1 MAKKNLPIKLFQKR
15 QKIDDRRVEG
25 MSSNIPPKWQLGGE
39 ELLARANS
47 LLEPL
52 NELDTFFD
60 TRDKARSFI
69 PATLRVD
76 IDDNA
81 IAKSHRT
88 DIQKLFNGQFSKNN
102 IIGFIDSNSAIV
114 KVDSIEDSK
123 VIRRNI
129 KNYNQ
134 NPKAISAVEA
144 VKVFEPFIADIEK
157 NETVK
162 ISLIDFLNYEINNAV
177 KVSFEKYC
185 KQKNVDIIETN
196 YSSGLIIFKIK
207 NVTKAQLD
215 SISDFEALESITFM
229 PKYSVGMDLLGTTEA
244 LEVKDPIEGEEYPI
258 IGVLDSG
265 IAKNKYLQP
274 WLLDRN
280 YSSYPED
287 LIDPTHGSCVSSI
300 IIYGDELEGQNW
312 TGNSGCKLFDATVFP
327 DEKKESIDEDELVIN
342 IRTAIKNNSDIKIWN
357 LSLGTGSESDLND
370 FSDFGKALD
379 DIQISNDV
387 IICKSTGNCRNFER
401 GFPKG
406 RVARSGDSMRSLVV
420 GSITHSKNG
429 SDIAEV
435 NHPSPFTRIG
445 PGPAN
450 SIKPD
455 LVSYGGN
462 AGMKGGRRVENG
474 VKAIAPDGSS
484 VKIIGTS
491 FSTPRVTSL
500 LSELNFKV
508 KENFNPTLLK
518 ALAIHSAKYPIGVDF
533 SISEKVNQMG
543 FGVASSADDIIYND
557 PHEITLILQE
567 NINKGEF
574 IEILDFPFPESLI
587 DENGFFYGE
596 VKITL
601 VAQPVLR
608 EKQGAEYCQSNLK
621 LQFGTYDDIKNRDT
635 TKSNI
640 LNPIGPEDPKN
651 VILDSNYG
659 SYYKKD
665 TTSDYAR
672 ERMLLNYGKKYQPVK
687 KYSINLD
694 EMTDAR
700 QRDSLANGRKW
711 YVKIKGEYREFAET
725 RSKEDG
731 EVLNQDFTLI
741 VTIRDTKGQQQVYN
755 EVSRLLADRNFLH
768 SNIKIREEVRI
779 EVDASIGTKTVN
791 DELQLWEIEAI
802 KRAELLMNRAQLDL
816 EDNLLIFEYDFE
828 NNIEGFTANNLDT
841 LTTYLEGQ
849 VEKEA
854 INSMPLDEEI
864 RKMEINKLDSNKLI
878 QSGIN
883 GNIDKLLA
891 LGWVR

>member
-1 MAKKNLPIKLFQKR
+1 MAKKNLPVKLFQKR

-25 MSSNIPPKWQLGGE
+25 GGSKTIPKWQLEGE
-39 ELLARANS
+39 ELLERANS

-52 NELDTFFD
+52 TELDTFFEN
-60 TRDKARSFI
+60 RDNTRSFI

-81 IAKSHRT
+81 IAKSHRQ

-114 KVDSIEDSK
+114 KVDNIEDSK
-123 VIRRNI
+123 AIKRNI
-129 KNYNQ
+129 NNYHR
-134 NPKAISAVEA
+134 NPKAVSAVETIEI
-144 VKVFEPFIADIEK
+144 FEPYIADIEENK
-157 NETVK
+157 ENETVK

-185 KQKNVDIIETN
+185 KQKSVDVVESN
-196 YSSGLIIFKIK
+196 YSSGLIIYKIK
-207 NVTKAQLD
+207 NATKAQLD

-229 PKYSVGMDLLGTTEA
+229 PKYSVSMDLLNSGQDI
-244 LEVKDPIEGEEYPI
+244 EVKEPVKDEEYPI

-265 IAKNKYLQP
+265 IAKNQYLSP
-274 WLLDRN
+274 WLIDRN
-280 YSSYPED
+280 FSSYPED
-287 LIDPTHGSCVSSI
+287 LVNPTHGSCVSSI
-300 IIYGDELEGQNW
+300 IIYGDDLEGENW

-327 DEKKESIDEDELVIN
+327 DETKESIDEDELIAN
-342 IRTAIKNNSDIKIWN
+342 IREAIKKNSDIKIWN
-357 LSLGTGSESDLND
+357 LSLGTKSEADLND

-379 DIQISNDV
+379 EIQISNEV

-401 GFPKG
+401 GFPKS
-406 RVARSGDSMRSLVV
+406 RIARSGDSIRSLVV
-420 GSITHSKNG
+420 GSIAHSKNG
-429 SDIAEV
+429 NDIADV

-462 AGMKGGRRVENG
+462 AGMNGGRRVENG
-474 VKAIAPDGSS
+474 VKAIAPDGAS

-508 KENFNPTLLK
+508 REKFNPTLLK
-518 ALAIHSAKYPIGVDF
+518 ALAIHSAKYPLGVNF
-533 SISEKVNQMG
+533 PINEKVNQMG
-543 FGVASSADDIIYND
+543 FGIASSADEIIYND

-587 DENGFFYGE
+587 DDDGYFYGE

-608 EKQGAEYCQSNLK
+608 EKQGAEYCQSNLD
-621 LQFGTYDDIKNRDT
+621 LMFGTYENIKDRDT

-640 LNPIGPEDPKN
+640 LNPFGPDDTQN
-651 VILDSNYG
+651 ILLDSNYK
-659 SYYKKD
+659 SAYIKD
-665 TTSDYAR
+665 TESDYAR
-672 ERMLLNYGKKYQPVK
+672 ERVLLNYGKKYQPVK
-687 KYSINLD
+687 KYSVNLS
-694 EMTDAR
+694 EMKDAR
-700 QRDSLANGRKW
+700 QRDSLASNRKW
-711 YVKIKGEYREFAET
+711 YAKIKGTYRDFAET

-731 EVLNQDFTLI
+731 EVLNQDFTLV
-741 VTIRDTKGQQQVYN
+741 VTIRDTKGQHQVYN

-768 SNIKIREEVRI
+768 SNIKLR
-779 EVDASIGTKTVN
+779 
-791 DELQLWEIEAI
+791 
-802 KRAELLMNRAQLDL
+802 
-816 EDNLLIFEYDFE
+816 
-828 NNIEGFTANNLDT
+828 
-841 LTTYLEGQ
+841 
-849 VEKEA
+849 
-854 INSMPLDEEI
+854 EEI
-864 RKMEINKLDSNKLI
+864 R
-878 QSGIN
+878 
-883 GNIDKLLA
+883 IDVK
-891 LGWVR
+891 GKNN

>member
-25 MSSNIPPKWQLGGE
+25 MNSDIPPKWQLGGE

-52 NELDTFFD
+52 NELDTFFN
-60 TRDKARSFI
+60 TRDNTRSFI

-81 IAKSHRT
+81 IAKSHRK
-88 DIQKLFNGQFSKNN
+88 DIQKLFNGQFTKNN
-102 IIGFIDSNSAIV
+102 IIGFTNSNSAIV
-114 KVDSIEDSK
+114 KVDSIEDNNA
-123 VIRRNI
+123 IRRNI

-144 VKVFEPFIADIEK
+144 VKIFEPFIADIEE

-185 KQKNVDIIETN
+185 NQKNVDVIETN
-196 YSSGLIIFKIK
+196 YSSGLIIFKLK
-207 NVTKAQLD
+207 NATKAQLD

-229 PKYSVGMDLLGTTEA
+229 PKYSVGMDLLGTTEVI
-244 LEVKDPIEGEEYPI
+244 EVKEPIEDEEYPI

-265 IAKNKYLQP
+265 IAKNKYLKP

-287 LIDPTHGSCVSSI
+287 LINPTHGSCVSSI

-327 DEKKESIDEDELVIN
+327 DDKKESIDEDELILN
-342 IRTAIKNNSDIKIWN
+342 IRTAIRNNSDIKIWN
-357 LSLGTGSESDLND
+357 LSLGTGSESDLSD

-379 DIQISNDV
+379 DIQLSYDV

-401 GFPKG
+401 GFPKS
-406 RVARSGDSMRSLVV
+406 RIARSGDSIRSIVV
-420 GSITHSKNG
+420 GSIAHSKNG
-429 SDIAEV
+429 HDMAEV

-462 AGMKGGRRVENG
+462 AGVNGGRRVENG

-491 FSTPRVTSL
+491 FSTPRITSL

-508 KENFNPTLLK
+508 RESFNPTLLK
-518 ALAIHSAKYPIGVDF
+518 ALAIHSAKYPLGVDF
-533 SISEKVNQMG
+533 PINEKVKQMG
-543 FGVASSADDIIYND
+543 FGVASSADEIIYND

-587 DENGFFYGE
+587 DKDGYFYGE
-596 VKITL
+596 IKVTL
-601 VAQPVLR
+601 VGQPVLR
-608 EKQGAEYCQSNLK
+608 EKQGAEYCQSNLDIK
-621 LQFGTYDDIKNRDT
+621 FGTYEKVKNRDT

-640 LNPIGPEDPKN
+640 LNPIGRDDAQN
-651 VILDSNYG
+651 VLLDSNYK
-659 SYYKKD
+659 SAYIKD
-665 TTSDYAR
+665 TESEYAR
-672 ERMLLNYGKKYQPVK
+672 ERVLLNYGNKYQPVK
-687 KYSINLD
+687 KYSVNLN
-694 EMTDAR
+694 EMKAAR
-700 QRDSLANGRKW
+700 QRDGLEGNRKW
-711 YVKIKGEYREFAET
+711 YVEIRGTYRDFAET
-725 RSKEDG
+725 RAIEDG
-731 EVLNQDFTLI
+731 EVLNQDFTMI
-741 VTIRDTKGQQQVYN
+741 VTIRDTKGQEQVYN

-779 EVDASIGTKTVN
+779 KVDSSIDAKTVE
-791 DELQLWEIEAI
+791 DELQSWEMEAI
-802 KRAELLMNRAQLDL
+802 KRAERLMENAKPDL
-816 EDNLLIFEYDFE
+816 ENNTLVFEYDMD
-828 NNIEGFTANNLDT
+828 NRIDGYTANDLNT
-841 LTTYLEGQ
+841 LFAYLEEQ

-854 INSMPLDEEI
+854 INYMPLDKEL
-864 RKMEINKLDSNKLI
+864 RKMEINKLDNNKLI

-883 GNIDKLLA
+883 NNIDKLLM

>member
-1 MAKKNLPIKLFQKR
+1 MAKKNLPVKLFQKR

-25 MSSNIPPKWQLGGE
+25 GGSKTIPKWQLEGE
-39 ELLARANS
+39 ELLERANS

-52 NELDTFFD
+52 TELDTFFEN
-60 TRDKARSFI
+60 RDNTRSFI

-81 IAKSHRT
+81 IAKSHRQ

-114 KVDSIEDSK
+114 KVDNIEDSK
-123 VIRRNI
+123 AIKRNI
-129 KNYNQ
+129 NNYHR
-134 NPKAISAVEA
+134 NPKAVSAVETIEI
-144 VKVFEPFIADIEK
+144 FEPYIADIEENK
-157 NETVK
+157 ENETVK

-185 KQKNVDIIETN
+185 KQKSVDVVESN
-196 YSSGLIIFKIK
+196 YSSGLIIYKIK
-207 NVTKAQLD
+207 NATKAQLD

-229 PKYSVGMDLLGTTEA
+229 PKYSVSMDLLNSGQDI
-244 LEVKDPIEGEEYPI
+244 EVKEPVKDEEYPI

-265 IAKNKYLQP
+265 IAKNQYLSP
-274 WLLDRN
+274 WLIDRN
-280 YSSYPED
+280 FSSYPED
-287 LIDPTHGSCVSSI
+287 LVNPTHGSCVSSI
-300 IIYGDELEGQNW
+300 IIYGDDLEGENW

-327 DEKKESIDEDELVIN
+327 DETKESIDEDELIAN
-342 IRTAIKNNSDIKIWN
+342 IREAIKKNSDIKIWN
-357 LSLGTGSESDLND
+357 LSLGTKSEADLND

-379 DIQISNDV
+379 EIQISNEV

-401 GFPKG
+401 GFPKS
-406 RVARSGDSMRSLVV
+406 RIARSGDSIRSLVV
-420 GSITHSKNG
+420 GSIAHSKNG
-429 SDIAEV
+429 NDIADV

-462 AGMKGGRRVENG
+462 AGMNGGRRVENG
-474 VKAIAPDGSS
+474 VKAIAPDGAS

-508 KENFNPTLLK
+508 REKFNPTLLK
-518 ALAIHSAKYPIGVDF
+518 ALAIHSAKYPLGVNF
-533 SISEKVNQMG
+533 PINEKVNQMG
-543 FGVASSADDIIYND
+543 FGIASSADEIIYND

-587 DENGFFYGE
+587 DDDGYFYGE

-608 EKQGAEYCQSNLK
+608 EKQGAEYCQSNLD
-621 LQFGTYDDIKNRDT
+621 LMFGTYENIKDRDT

-640 LNPIGPEDPKN
+640 LNPFGPDDTQN
-651 VILDSNYG
+651 VLLDSNYK
-659 SYYKKD
+659 SAYIKD
-665 TTSDYAR
+665 TESDYAR
-672 ERMLLNYGKKYQPVK
+672 ERVLLNYGKKYQPVK
-687 KYSINLD
+687 KYSVNLS
-694 EMTDAR
+694 EMKDAR
-700 QRDSLANGRKW
+700 QRDSLASNRKW
-711 YVKIKGEYREFAET
+711 YAKIKGTYRDFAET

-731 EVLNQDFTLI
+731 EVLNQDFTLV
-741 VTIRDTKGQQQVYN
+741 VTIRDTKGQHQVYN

-768 SNIKIREEVRI
+768 SNIKLR
-779 EVDASIGTKTVN
+779 
-791 DELQLWEIEAI
+791 
-802 KRAELLMNRAQLDL
+802 
-816 EDNLLIFEYDFE
+816 
-828 NNIEGFTANNLDT
+828 
-841 LTTYLEGQ
+841 
-849 VEKEA
+849 
-854 INSMPLDEEI
+854 EEI
-864 RKMEINKLDSNKLI
+864 R
-878 QSGIN
+878 
-883 GNIDKLLA
+883 IDVK
-891 LGWVR
+891 GKNN

>member
-15 QKIDDRRVEG
+15 EKTDDRRVEG
-25 MSSNIPPKWQLGGE
+25 GGGDSIPKWQLEGE
-39 ELLARANS
+39 ELSARAQS

-52 NELDTFFD
+52 NELNIIFK
-60 TRDKARSFI
+60 TRDNTRSFI

-76 IDDNA
+76 IDDLA
-81 IAKSHRT
+81 IAKTHRK
-88 DIQKLFNGQFSKNN
+88 DIQKLFNGRYTKNN

-114 KVDSIEDSK
+114 KVDNIEDSNA
-123 VIRRNI
+123 IRRNI
-129 KNYNQ
+129 KNYHS
-134 NPKAISAVEA
+134 NPKAVSAVETIEIY
-144 VKVFEPFIADIEK
+144 EPFIVDFEE

-162 ISLIDFLNYEINNAV
+162 ISLIDFLNYEVNNAV
-177 KVSFEKYC
+177 KRSFEKYC
-185 KQKNVDIIETN
+185 EQKNVNIIETN

-207 NVTKAQLD
+207 NATKAQLD

-229 PKYSVGMDLLGTTEA
+229 PKYSVGMDLLETTEA
-244 LEVKDPIEGEEYPI
+244 LDIKEPIKDEKYPI
-258 IGVLDSG
+258 VGVLDSG
-265 IAKNKYLQP
+265 ISKNKYLKP

-280 YSSYPED
+280 YSSYPKE

-300 IIYGDELEGQNW
+300 IIYGDELEGLNW

-327 DEKKESIDEDELVIN
+327 DEKKERIDEDELVLN

-357 LSLGTGSESDLND
+357 LSLGTASESDLSD

-387 IICKSTGNCRNFER
+387 IICKSTGNCRNFEK
-401 GFPKG
+401 GFPKS

-420 GSITHSKNG
+420 GSITHSKNE
-429 SDIAEV
+429 SDIAEI

-462 AGMKGGRRVENG
+462 AGMHEGRRIENG
-474 VKAIAPDGSS
+474 VKAIAADGSS

-518 ALAIHSAKYPIGVDF
+518 ALAIHSAKYPSGVNFTIG
-533 SISEKVNQMG
+533 EKVNQMG
-543 FGVASSADDIIYND
+543 FGVASSADEIIYND
-557 PHEITLILQE
+557 PHEITLVLQE

-587 DENGFFYGE
+587 NDDGFFYGE
-596 VKITL
+596 IKITL

-608 EKQGAEYCQSNLK
+608 EKQGAEYCQSHLK
-621 LQFGTYDDIKNRDT
+621 LRFGTYDDIKNRDT
-635 TKSNI
+635 TKANI
-640 LNPIGPEDPKN
+640 LNPIGPGDPKN

-659 SYYKKD
+659 SVYKKD
-665 TTSDYAR
+665 TSSDYAR
-672 ERMLLNYGKKYQPVK
+672 ERMLLNYGKKYQPIK
-687 KYSINLD
+687 KHSINLD
-694 EMTDAR
+694 EMTASR
-700 QRDSLANGRKW
+700 QRDSLAAGRKW
-711 YVKIKGEYREFAET
+711 FAEIRGIYRDFALT
-725 RSKEDG
+725 RSEEDG
-731 EVLNQDFTLI
+731 EILNQDFTLI
-741 VTIRDTKGQQQVYN
+741 ITIRDTKGEQQVYN

-768 SNIKIREEVRI
+768 SNIKIREEIRI
-779 EVDASIGTKTVN
+779 EVDSSVGAEVVD

-802 KRAELLMNRAQLDL
+802 KRAEILMNIAHPDL
-816 EDNLLIFEYDFE
+816 ENNTLIFEYDID
-828 NNIEGFTANNLDT
+828 NQIEGFTANDLDT
-841 LTTYLEGQ
+841 LSKYLENQ
-849 VEKEA
+849 VEKVA
-854 INSMPLDEEI
+854 INYMPLDEEI

-883 GNIDKLLA
+883 DNIDKLLM